1 MPTSDKAARNR
12 RVNRILLPIVGAI
25 VLVVVVAAVLVKIS
39 EKRAEDER
47 VQEAITSAAPPDM
60 TDEEFA
66 QFRDDLNEINP
77 AIADQ
82 GARGN
87 ARNTCTSLDS
97 DKLTQST
104 ITRFSNADHDVTED
118 EAEQIVELIRDI
130 GFCDR

>member
-1 MPTSDKAARNR
+1 MPTPDKAARNR

-25 VLVVVVAAVLVKIS
+25 VLVVIVAAVLVNIA

-66 QFRDDLNEINP
+66 QFRVDLDEISP
-77 AIADQ
+77 AIVDQ
-82 GARGN
+82 GTRDN

-97 DKLTQST
+97 DKLTEST
-104 ITRFSNADHDVTED
+104 ITRFSNAEHDVTED
-118 EAEQIVELIRDI
+118 EAERIVELIRGI

>member
-1 MPTSDKAARNR
+1 MPTPDKAARNR
-12 RVNRILLPIVGAI
+12 RVNRVLLPIVGAI
-25 VLVVVVAAVLVKIS
+25 VLVVIIAAVLVNIA

-66 QFRDDLNEINP
+66 QFRADLDEISP
-77 AIADQ
+77 AIVDQ
-82 GARGN
+82 GTRDN

-97 DKLTQST
+97 DKLTEST
-104 ITRFSNADHDVTED
+104 ITRFSNAEHDVTED
-118 EAEQIVELIRDI
+118 EAERIVELIRGI

>member
-1 MPTSDKAARNR
+1 MPTPDKAARNR
-12 RVNRILLPIVGAI
+12 RVNSILLPIVGAI
-25 VLVVVVAAVLVKIS
+25 VLVVIVAAVLVNIA

-66 QFRDDLNEINP
+66 QFRVDLDEISP
-77 AIADQ
+77 AIVDQ
-82 GARGN
+82 GTRDN

-97 DKLTQST
+97 DKLAEST
-104 ITRFSNADHDVTED
+104 ITRFSNAEHDVTED
-118 EAEQIVELIRDI
+118 EAERIVELIRGI

>member
-1 MPTSDKAARNR
+1 MPTPDKAARNR
-12 RVNRILLPIVGAI
+12 RVNRVLLPIVGAI
-25 VLVVVVAAVLVKIS
+25 VLVVIVAAVLVNIA

-66 QFRDDLNEINP
+66 QFRADLDEISP
-77 AIADQ
+77 AIVDQ
-82 GARGN
+82 DTRDN

-97 DKLTQST
+97 DKLTEST
-104 ITRFSNADHDVTED
+104 ITRFSNAEHDVTEE
-118 EAEQIVELIRDI
+118 EAERIVELIRGI

>member
-1 MPTSDKAARNR
+1 MPTPDKAARNR
-12 RVNRILLPIVGAI
+12 RVNRVLLPIVGAI
-25 VLVVVVAAVLVKIS
+25 VLVVIIAAVLVGIS

-66 QFRDDLNEINP
+66 QFRADLNEISP
-77 AIADQ
+77 AIVDQ
-82 GARGN
+82 GARDN

-97 DKLTQST
+97 DKPTEST
-104 ITRFSNADHDVTED
+104 ITRFSNAEHDVTED
-118 EAEQIVELIRDI
+118 EAERIVELIRGI

>member
-1 MPTSDKAARNR
+1 MPTPDKAARNR
-12 RVNRILLPIVGAI
+12 RVNRVLLPIVGAI
-25 VLVVVVAAVLVKIS
+25 VLVVIVAVVLVNIA

-66 QFRDDLNEINP
+66 QFRADLDEISP
-77 AIADQ
+77 AIVDQ
-82 GARGN
+82 GTRDN

-97 DKLTQST
+97 DKLTEST
-104 ITRFSNADHDVTED
+104 ITRFSNAEHDVTED
-118 EAEQIVELIRDI
+118 EAERIVELIRGI

>member
-1 MPTSDKAARNR
+1 MPTPDKAARNR

-25 VLVVVVAAVLVKIS
+25 VLVVIVAAVLVNIA

-66 QFRDDLNEINP
+66 QFRADLDEISP
-77 AIADQ
+77 AIVDQ
-82 GARGN
+82 GTRDN

-97 DKLTQST
+97 DKLTEST
-104 ITRFSNADHDVTED
+104 ITRFSNAEHDVTED
-118 EAEQIVELIRDI
+118 EAERIVELIRGI